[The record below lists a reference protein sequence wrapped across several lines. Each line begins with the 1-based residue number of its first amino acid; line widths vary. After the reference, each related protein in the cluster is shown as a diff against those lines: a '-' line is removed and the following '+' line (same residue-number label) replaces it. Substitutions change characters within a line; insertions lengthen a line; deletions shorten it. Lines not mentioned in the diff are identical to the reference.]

1 MKKKAS
7 PRIGF
12 GLSHQRDLTVNIV
25 CQPSI
30 FEDIGTR
37 GESTLIK
44 TSDAQ
49 RKEVFGGG
57 ECEDHPTSVPLR
69 QENAMPYQRTY
80 RREQSYRIFSPSAA
94 ADDGSTINRS
104 RGRTHPR
111 LQQHILYIIIVNN
124 IIGVKVFIKVKLLK
138 PMLCPCQVHLPMDI
152 IRSSKAHPFG
162 KVSLCIL
169 T

>member
-37 GESTLIK
+37 GESTLTK
-44 TSDAQ
+44 TGDAQ

-57 ECEDHPTSVPLR
+57 ECEDHPTSVLLR
-69 QENAMPYQRTY
+69 LENAMPYQRTY
-80 RREQSYRIFSPSAA
+80 RRKQSS
-94 ADDGSTINRS
+94 GSS
-104 RGRTHPR
+104 V
-111 LQQHILYIIIVNN
+111 LQQQQTTDQLSTDQEEGLTLVSSNIYYI
-124 IIGVKVFIKVKLLK
+124 
-138 PMLCPCQVHLPMDI
+138 
-152 IRSSKAHPFG
+152 
-162 KVSLCIL
+162 
-169 T
+169 